1 MDDLI
6 MTALSMKSVNI
17 ENAAQVK
24 VLKGANEQLET
35 VVGTLINSIPNFSEI
50 TGKGGLIDIEAWK
63 QINLK
68 FVKYPIIQLNTL
80 SILSSIRRLSLK
92 LTYFI

>member
-1 MDDLI
+1 MSKNQEILEMLEKCNGD
-6 MTALSMKSVNI
+6 

-50 TGKGGLIDIEAWK
+50 TGKGGLIDIEA
-63 QINLK
+63 
-68 FVKYPIIQLNTL
+68 
-80 SILSSIRRLSLK
+80 
-92 LTYFI
+92 